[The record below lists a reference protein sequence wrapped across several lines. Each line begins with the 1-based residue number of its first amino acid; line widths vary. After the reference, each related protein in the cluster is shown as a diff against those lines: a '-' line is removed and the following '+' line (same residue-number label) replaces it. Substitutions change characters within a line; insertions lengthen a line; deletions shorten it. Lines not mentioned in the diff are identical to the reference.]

1 MKKVLILYGTR
12 YGTTQDTSE
21 KIRDFLATDEIEVS
35 VINLENKEPSLGGF
49 DGVLIG
55 TGIKINM
62 WTKKIKKFI
71 MKYKKDLSNR
81 NFKFGFFV
89 NCGTASQKEKIN
101 EAKVSYID
109 KKMQKIG
116 LSYDIADAF
125 GAIYDFSETSRLSNM
140 SKKLIKSGL
149 IKEEGWEKVEDM
161 LYDLRDID
169 QIQKFAQDFKAL
181 L

>member
-1 MKKVLILYGTR
+1 MKKVLVAYGTR

-21 KIRDFLATDEIEVS
+21 KIHEFLATKEIEVS
-35 VINLENKEPSLGGF
+35 LVNLENNEPSLSGL

-71 MKYKKDLSNR
+71 MKHKKELSKR

-89 NCGTASQKEKIN
+89 NCGTASQKENIN
-101 EAKVSYID
+101 EAIEKYID

-116 LSYDIADAF
+116 LTYDIADAF
-125 GAIYDFSETSRLSNM
+125 GAIYDFSETSRLSKMNQ
-140 SKKLIKSGL
+140 KLIKSGL
-149 IKEEGWEKVEDM
+149 IKEEGWEKVENI
-161 LYDLRDID
+161 LYDLRDMD
-169 QIQKFAQDFKAL
+169 QIQKFAEDFVAL

>member
-1 MKKVLILYGTR
+1 MKKVLVAYGTR

-21 KIRDFLATDEIEVS
+21 RIRDFLETKEIEVL
-35 VINLENKEPSLGGF
+35 INLEDKEPSLSGF

-71 MKYKKDLSNR
+71 MKHKKELSNR

-101 EAKVSYID
+101 EAKEKYID
-109 KKMQKIG
+109 KKLQKIG
-116 LSYDIADAF
+116 LTYDIADTF
-125 GAIYDFSETSRLSNM
+125 GGVYDFSETSPWSNM
-140 SKKLIKSGL
+140 TKKMFKSGL
-149 IKEEGWEKVEDM
+149 IKDEGWERVEDI
-161 LYDLRDID
+161 LYDRRDLD
-169 QIQKFAQDFKAL
+169 QIQAFAEEFTSL